1 MNRIKR
7 IIRHACST
15 HLHARRAFPP
25 GTLNRIAARIAEMEK
40 THCGEIVF
48 VVEAHLDPVDLLKNK
63 SARQR
68 ALDLFSSL
76 RVWDTEANNGVL
88 IYVLLA
94 DRDVE
99 LVADRGV
106 DVLAG
111 TEAWNEVCRKMENSF
126 RAGDYEGGVFLAI
139 EEVSSHLARHFPKNP
154 ADVNE
159 LSNKPVMI

>member
-1 MNRIKR
+1 MNRLKR
-7 IIRHACST
+7 ILRHALST
-15 HLHARRAFPP
+15 RFHARRAFPP
-25 GTLNRIAARIAEMEK
+25 LIIEHITAKIAEVER
-40 THCGEIVF
+40 THSGEIVF
-48 VVEAHLDPVDLLKNK
+48 AVEAHLDPVDLLRNK

-68 ALDLFSSL
+68 ALELFSSL

-106 DVLAG
+106 DIHVG
-111 TEAWNEVCRKMENSF
+111 REVWNEVCRKMEDCF
-126 RAGDYEGGVFLAI
+126 RACDYEGGVFLAI

-154 ADVNE
+154 EDINK